1 MPIDLSIPPK
11 RTAQSPGGPVRVV
24 LVLLAMLAAV
34 LATMPAADAQRAAPP
49 HVEDAAPGRSSPE
62 AASARTAKPL
72 VAAARH
78 MAVAAHPLAAEAAR
92 DMLRR
97 GGSATDA
104 AIAAA
109 LVLNLVEPQSS
120 GIGGGGFALV
130 LDAATGAVTTY
141 DGRETAPAA
150 ARGDRFLRDGRPMP
164 FAEAVHSG
172 LSVGV
177 PGLVRMFEMMHA
189 AHGRLRWADLVV
201 PAARIARAGFPVS
214 PRLNRLLTVSGPGRF
229 DAAARAY
236 FFDEDGAPRPV
247 GYLLRNPD
255 FATTLEAIA
264 AGGATA
270 FYEGPIAERIVT
282 AVAAAPLSLTDMTAA
297 DLAGYRAVERPPV
310 CTGYRQKRICGM
322 GAPSSGGITVAQTL
336 KLIEPFGIAAAG
348 TMTPRAAHIIAEAEK
363 LAYAD
368 RDRYLGDPAFTD
380 VPSGLLDEGYI
391 ASRRLHVDPD
401 LAMSRPSAGEPP
413 GLATPLPGA
422 DATRERA
429 GTTHLSIVDGDGN
442 SVALTASIEGAFGS
456 GLMAAGFL
464 LNNELTDFSFR
475 PSDAS
480 GRAIAN
486 RVEGG
491 KRPRSSMAPTLVL
504 DADGRIRAVLGSPG
518 GNRIILYV
526 VKALVGLL
534 DWESDAAGAAALAN
548 FGSRGGAFELERDWS
563 NVPLGAA
570 LAMRGHRIHY
580 DEMTS
585 GLHIIV
591 RKGGQLQGGADP
603 RREGVALGD

>member
-1 MPIDLSIPPK
+1 MPIDLSIPPT
-11 RTAQSPGGPVRVV
+11 RTAEPPGGPVRVV
-24 LVLLAMLAAV
+24 LVLLAMLAAA
-34 LATMPAADAQRAAPP
+34 LAIVPAADAQRAAP
-49 HVEDAAPGRSSPE
+49 HTAEDAAPGRSSPE
-62 AASARTAKPL
+62 AASERIAKPL
-72 VAAARH
+72 VVAGRH
-78 MAVAAHPLAAEAAR
+78 MAVAAHPLAAETAR

-130 LDAATGAVTTY
+130 LDAASGAVTTY

-177 PGLVRMFEMMHA
+177 PGLVRMLEMMHA
-189 AHGRLRWADLVV
+189 AHGRLRWADLVA
-201 PAARIARAGFPVS
+201 PAVRIAREGFPVS
-214 PRLNRLLTVSGPGRF
+214 PRLNRLLTVAGPGRF

-236 FFDEDGAPRPV
+236 FFNADGAPRPV
-247 GYLLRNPD
+247 GHLLRNPE

-264 AGGATA
+264 ADGATA
-270 FYEGPIAERIVT
+270 FYAGPIAEGIIA
-282 AVAAAPLSLTDMTAA
+282 AVAAAPLSLADMTAA

-310 CTGYRQKRICGM
+310 CIGYTKKRICGM
-322 GAPSSGGITVAQTL
+322 GPPSSGGITVAQTL
-336 KLIEPFGIAAAG
+336 KLIEPFDLAAAG
-348 TMTPRAAHIIAEAEK
+348 TMTPRAIHIIAEAEK

-368 RDRYLGDPAFTD
+368 RDRYLGDPSFT
-380 VPSGLLDEGYI
+380 VAPSGLLDEGYV
-391 ASRRLHVDPD
+391 ASRRSLIQAD
-401 LAMSRPSAGEPP
+401 LAMSRPPAGVPP
-413 GLATPLPGA
+413 GLAAPSPGA

-442 SVALTASIEGAFGS
+442 AVALTASIEGAFGS

-504 DADGRIRAVLGSPG
+504 DDDGRIGAVLGSPG

-534 DWESDAAGAAALAN
+534 DWDSDAASAAALSN
-548 FGSRGGAFELERDWS
+548 FGSRGGAFVLERDWS

-570 LAMRGHRIHY
+570 LAMRGHRVRY

-591 RKGGQLQGGADP
+591 SSSGRLEGGADP